1 MFKPLVDSSSVK
13 LRERVIKSKP
23 NTKEET
29 EMIIIMKPG
38 APESSIRTVTDLIE
52 SNGLTVHL
60 SRGEKVTI
68 IGVVGDKTPLLNKN
82 IDQMRGVDRV
92 VPVTESY
99 KMASR
104 AFHPDPTRVRVGGWE
119 IGPDTLTVI
128 AGPCAVESEE
138 QLISIAREVKAQGAQ
153 ILRGG
158 AFKPRTSPYSFQGLG
173 LEGLKLLKLAHEE
186 TGLATITEVT
196 DENSLEMALDYVDM
210 VQIGARNMQ
219 NFQLLKAVGA
229 ARLPV
234 LLKRGMS
241 STIDEWL
248 NAAEYLLS
256 EGNENVVLCERGIRS
271 FEVATRNTL
280 DLSAIVAVKQK
291 THLPVLADPSHASG
305 VASYV
310 TPLAKAAVACGAD
323 GIEVE
328 VHNHPEQALSDGPQA
343 LVFKAFSDMMTDLRI
358 YADIEKRSL
367 T

>member
-1 MFKPLVDSSSVK
+1 
-13 LRERVIKSKP
+13 
-23 NTKEET
+23 
-29 EMIIIMKPG
+29 MIIIMKPG
-38 APESSIRTVTDLIE
+38 VTGEAVKKITDVIE
-52 SNGLTVHL
+52 ANGLTVHL
-60 SRGEKVTI
+60 SQGEKVTI

-82 IDQMRGVDRV
+82 IDQMPGVDRI

-99 KMASR
+99 KLASR
-104 AFHPDPTRVRVGGWE
+104 AFHPISSRVRVGDWE

-128 AGPCAVESEE
+128 AGPCAVESED
-138 QLISIAREVKAQGAQ
+138 QLVSIAREVRDQGAQ

-173 LEGLKLLKLAHEE
+173 KEGLRLLKLAHDV
-186 TGLATITEVT
+186 TGLSTVTEVT
-196 DENSLEMALDYVDM
+196 DEASLEMALDYVDM

-219 NFQLLKAVGA
+219 NFQLLKAVGST
-229 ARLPV
+229 RVPV

-256 EGNENVVLCERGIRS
+256 EGNSNVVLCERGIRS
-271 FEVATRNTL
+271 FEPATRNTL
-280 DLSAIVAVKQK
+280 DLSAVVAVKQK
-291 THLPVLADPSHASG
+291 THLPVLVDPSHASG
-305 VASYV
+305 VAAYV

-343 LVFKAFSDMMTDLRI
+343 LVFQAFSAMMRDLRV
-358 YADIEKRSL
+358 YADIEDRRL
-367 T
+367 F